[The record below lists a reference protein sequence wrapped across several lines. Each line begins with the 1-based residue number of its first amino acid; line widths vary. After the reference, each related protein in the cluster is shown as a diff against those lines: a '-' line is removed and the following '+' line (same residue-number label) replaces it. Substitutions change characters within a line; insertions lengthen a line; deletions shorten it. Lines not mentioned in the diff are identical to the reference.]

1 MVSFSFIGHHP
12 GAAWHLE
19 RKGEEEEA
27 REKEVE
33 GEEE

>member
-1 MVSFSFIGHHP
+1 MVSFSFIAHHP

-19 RKGEEEEA
+19 GKEEEEEV